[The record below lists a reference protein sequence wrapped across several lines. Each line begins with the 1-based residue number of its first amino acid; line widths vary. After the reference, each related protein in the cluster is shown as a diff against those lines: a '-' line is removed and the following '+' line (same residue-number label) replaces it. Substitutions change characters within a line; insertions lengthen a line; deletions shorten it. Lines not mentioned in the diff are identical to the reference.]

1 MDYNYQKSYWNKMA
15 DSKSF
20 TTPFQFSVFSKYIS
34 KDDMILDIGCGYGR
48 TLHQLYE
55 KGYNKLYGI
64 DFSKNMIDR
73 GKLQFSHLN
82 LECTDSKSLEYEDNS
97 FDAVII
103 LAVLTSIISN
113 DDQLALISEIRRVL
127 KPKGIIYINDFLIN
141 SDERNV
147 KRYNVFHNMFNKYGV
162 FELPEGAI
170 MRHHTVEWIKELV
183 SCFDEI
189 EFEEMSY
196 TTMNGNTSRGFYYL
210 GRKEV

>member
-15 DSKSF
+15 DSKNF
-20 TTPFQFSVFSKYIS
+20 TTPFQFNVFSKYIS
-34 KDDMILDIGCGYGR
+34 KNDTILDIGCGYGR
-48 TLHQLYE
+48 TLDQLYE
-55 KGYNKLYGI
+55 KGYNNLYGI

-73 GKLQFSHLN
+73 GKLQYPHLN
-82 LECTDSKSLEYEDNS
+82 LECTDSKTLEYEDNS

-103 LAVLTSIISN
+103 LAALTSIISD
-113 DDQLALISEIRRVL
+113 DDQKALISEIRRIL
-127 KPKGIIYINDFLIN
+127 KPKGVIYINDFLIN

-147 KRYNVFHNMFNKYGV
+147 KRYNVFHNKFNKYGV

-170 MRHHTVEWIKELV
+170 MRHHTVEWIKELL
-183 SCFDEI
+183 SCFDKI

-196 TTMNGNTSRGFYYL
+196 TTMNGNTSKGFYYL